1 MEKSYEKYANQI
13 NGINQIWI
21 DTVKQKADELT
32 KEMANYHYY
41 TEKGKHEIKQKRFAD
56 LKDIA
61 QNLDNLIR
69 EGIRRFC
76 SEYKIVLPED
86 GTDHAADIE
95 NALRIIDMLDFDMN
109 VDNLKNILS
118 PLRGSFR
125 AMKTVTDVMRAKNDS
140 ALSGLNPDNRYS
152 AEVMLM
158 IDEFMGINS
167 RVNDYLSVFGNIE
180 QIIDALVGYGFECV
194 SYDNAPVVQLMEQI
208 PYSYLSCE
216 SWMNE
221 AGEMYSE
228 LENQFTTLFTNHVP
242 TDKGGCSVGCRM

>member
-1 MEKSYEKYANQI
+1 MEKTFEKYANQI

-21 DTVKQKADELT
+21 NSVKQKADEIT
-32 KEMANYHYY
+32 NDMANCRYY
-41 TEKGKHEIKQKRFAD
+41 TEKGKSEIKTKKFAD
-56 LKDIA
+56 LKSVA
-61 QNLDNLIR
+61 KNLDNLVR

-76 SEYKIVLPED
+76 QEYRIVLPED
-86 GTDHAADIE
+86 GTDHAADIQ
-95 NALRIIDMLDFDMN
+95 NALRIIDMRGFDMN
-109 VDNLKNILS
+109 IDNLKNILS

-125 AMKTVTDVMRAKNDS
+125 AMKTITDVMRAKNDS
-140 ALSGLNPDNRYS
+140 AFSGLNPDNRYS
-152 AEVMLM
+152 SEVTMM

-180 QIIDALVGYGFECV
+180 QIIDTTVGYGLECV

-221 AGEMYSE
+221 AGEIYAE
-228 LENQFTTLFTNHVP
+228 LQ
-242 TDKGGCSVGCRM
+242 D